1 MFLRIELFQFNVKNI
16 ETGTGLEM
24 FSDDMNISVS
34 LIDSFA
40 FVPRLLIYV
49 YVDRIAALRVLNSNV
64 FKLKRLYDCL
74 YLLVLVNHHQMEFM
88 WVPER

>member
-1 MFLRIELFQFNVKNI
+1 MFLRIVFFQFNVTNI
-16 ETGTGLEM
+16 ETGTGFEM
-24 FSDDMNISVS
+24 FSDYMNISVS